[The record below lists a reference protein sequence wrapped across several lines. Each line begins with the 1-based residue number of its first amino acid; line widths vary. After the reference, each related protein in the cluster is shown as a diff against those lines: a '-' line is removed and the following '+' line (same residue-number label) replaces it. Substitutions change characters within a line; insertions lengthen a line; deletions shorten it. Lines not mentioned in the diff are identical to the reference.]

1 LKEYNVFHNKY
12 FLCSSTRIGKNNK
25 FENANEMKPDEKIEE
40 YPEPEPEDRKEIL
53 LFALSSSLSDLS
65 PI

>member
-1 LKEYNVFHNKY
+1 
-12 FLCSSTRIGKNNK
+12 
-25 FENANEMKPDEKIEE
+25 MKPDEKIEE